1 MGNFREGAPKECLV
15 TGCPVSYTL
24 SIVGGKWKW
33 IIVSL
38 ISQNG
43 VIRYGKLK
51 DRLPKIAHKTL
62 SQQLK
67 ELEKDGIIHR
77 EQYNQVPPK
86 VEYSLTQ
93 KGRTLIPILDLMSRW
108 GEENRAK

>member
-1 MGNFREGAPKECLV
+1 MQNNNTDGFEN
-15 TGCPVSYTL
+15 CPINYTL

-33 IIVSL
+33 AILWYIARDE
-38 ISQNG
+38 

-51 DRLPKIAHKTL
+51 ENLKSIAHKTL

-67 ELEKDGIIHR
+67 ELEDSDLIHR

-86 VEYSLTQ
+86 VEYSLTE
-93 KGRTLIPILDLMSRW
+93 KGMTLIPVLEIMSQW
-108 GEENRAK
+108 GKKFMK

>member
-1 MGNFREGAPKECLV
+1 MDNLKGRDSKECLV

-38 ISQNG
+38 ISKNE

-51 DRLPKIAHKTL
+51 DSLPKIAHKTL
-62 SQQLK
+62 SLQLK
-67 ELEKDGIIHR
+67 ELEEDGIIYR

-86 VEYSLTQ
+86 VEYSLTK
-93 KGRTLIPILDLMSRW
+93 KGKTLVPILDLMSQW
-108 GEENRAK
+108 GEENRLK